1 MCQNLEWICVSCS
14 SEPSKGI
21 EPQAHRR
28 AQIISYGVGDKLM
41 KFGGSHYPT
50 DANASIA
57 NSKPSQ
63 GHVGALS
70 MNPSS
75 NSEVAVANRPYS

>member
-1 MCQNLEWICVSCS
+1 
-14 SEPSKGI
+14 
-21 EPQAHRR
+21 
-28 AQIISYGVGDKLM
+28 M

-75 NSEVAVANRPYS
+75 NSEVAVANGP